1 MQQFLVGSKRDR
13 NRTESQEGSDLS
25 MGTPGSV
32 TSKAENGISGTGLS
46 KLKTII
52 IASKTPISSL
62 TFVLNVQGKKGF
74 VRIC

>member
-1 MQQFLVGSKRDR
+1 
-13 NRTESQEGSDLS
+13 

-52 IASKTPISSL
+52 IASKTPISSS